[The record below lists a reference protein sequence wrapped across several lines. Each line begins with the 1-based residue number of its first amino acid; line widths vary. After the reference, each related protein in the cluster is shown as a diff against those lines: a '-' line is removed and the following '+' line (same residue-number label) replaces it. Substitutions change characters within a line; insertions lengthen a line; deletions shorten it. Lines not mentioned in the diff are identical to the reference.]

1 MNFSFVYMRFK
12 DCKNSH
18 FLALFHEF
26 YCPIKS
32 LTNKEKQGILKN
44 QNQGPDV
51 KSYSSL

>member
-1 MNFSFVYMRFK
+1 MRFK

-18 FLALFHEF
+18 FLAWFHEF

-32 LTNKEKQGILKN
+32 RAYKEKQGILKN
-44 QNQGPDV
+44 PKSRPDV

>member
-1 MNFSFVYMRFK
+1 MRFK

-32 LTNKEKQGILKN
+32 LANKEKQGILKN
-44 QNQGPDV
+44 QNQGRMSKAIPFV
-51 KSYSSL
+51 KD